1 MKCGPSQKVTVHVNH
16 PNPVQIQKNARNEG
30 QIQKGDIE
38 TGLSVSVGMRDLTSR
53 RKKNLLD

>member
-38 TGLSVSVGMRDLTSR
+38 TGLWVGMRDLTSR
-53 RKKNLLD
+53 RKKNLLN